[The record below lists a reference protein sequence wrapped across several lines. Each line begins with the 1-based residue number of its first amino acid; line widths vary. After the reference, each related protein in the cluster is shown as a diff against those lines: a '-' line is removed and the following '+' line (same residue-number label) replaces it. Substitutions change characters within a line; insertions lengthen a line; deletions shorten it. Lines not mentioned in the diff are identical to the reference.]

1 MLRSNFERGST
12 RWAVR
17 RSQWCAM
24 GLTEED
30 FTKPK
35 IAVVNSSSTLSVCY
49 IHLDEISQVVQKSI
63 REHGGL
69 PFEIRTAA
77 PSDFVTSAGKKARY
91 LLPSR
96 DLIVNDIEVMVEG
109 ACLDGMVLLSSCD
122 KTTPAHLMAAARLN
136 IPSIVVPCGYQLG
149 GNCQGREVDI
159 EEVYKAVG
167 TVATGSM
174 TVDDLECWTKVAIRG
189 PGVCAGLATANSM
202 HIMAEALG
210 MAAPGTTP
218 IRAGSQKLLNA
229 TSAAGGAVL
238 RLVRDGLAPR
248 KIITAAAVR
257 NAIRVALA
265 IGASVN
271 VVRHLAAIATEAEL
285 DIDVVGLF
293 ESLGA
298 NIPQITQIKP
308 NGPDRIEA
316 LEAAGGTRAVQSR
329 LRDRLE
335 LDALT
340 VGGCSLG
347 AVLDQPIEVDAA
359 VVRPIDN
366 PFRPEPGLVIL
377 RGNLAPD
384 GAIMKISAMPGALRQ
399 FEGPARV
406 FEDEDSALQDLARG
420 GIRPGDVVVLRM
432 MGPVGGPGTVF
443 ACSMMAALVGAGL
456 GDSVAVVTDGE
467 LSGLNRGITVGQVM
481 PEAACGG
488 PLAVV
493 REGETIR
500 IDVQRRRID
509 LAVEDLAERVRSWKP
524 PERDLRPGWLAIYSE
539 IVQPIQTGAVLGR
552 RRTGAAQTSRQSSD
566 TLLNPKE
573 SESVPNS

>member
-24 GLTEED
+24 GMSEED

-49 IHLDEISQVVQKSI
+49 IHLDEISQIVQKSI
-63 REHGGL
+63 RENGGL

-91 LLPSR
+91 ILPSR

-149 GNCQGREVDI
+149 GNCGGHEVDI

-174 TVDDLECWTKVAIRG
+174 SVDDLESWTKVAIQG

-202 HIMAEALG
+202 HMMAEAIG
-210 MAAPGTTP
+210 MAAAGTTP
-218 IRAGSQKLLNA
+218 IRAGSQKLKDVA
-229 TSAAGGAVL
+229 RAAGESVL
-238 RLVRDGLAPR
+238 RLIKDDLTPR

-257 NAIRVALA
+257 NAIRVAIG

-285 DIDVVGLF
+285 DLDVVGLF
-293 ESLGA
+293 ESLGM

-308 NGPDRIEA
+308 NGPDRIED

-329 LRDRLE
+329 LRERLE
-335 LDALT
+335 LDAT
-340 VGGCSLG
+340 TISGQKLG
-347 AVLDQPIEVDAA
+347 AVLDEQIQINEEVI
-359 VVRPIDN
+359 RPMN
-366 PFRPEPGLVIL
+366 RPFRPEPGLVIL

-384 GAIMKISAMPGALRQ
+384 GAIMKISAVPGALRE

-406 FEDEDSALQDLARG
+406 FEDEDAALQELGSG
-420 GIRPGDVVVLRM
+420 GIHPGDVVVLRM
-432 MGPVGGPGTVF
+432 MGPMGGPGTVF

-456 GDSVAVVTDGE
+456 GDRVAVVTDGE

-481 PEAACGG
+481 PEAAAGG

-493 REGETIR
+493 REGERIR
-500 IDVQRRRID
+500 IDVIGRRID
-509 LAVEDLAERVRSWKP
+509 LKVNDLEQRVRAWKP
-524 PERDLRPGWLAIYSE
+524 PDRELRPGWLAIYSE
-539 IVQPIQTGAVLGR
+539 IVQPIQKGAVLGR
-552 RRTGAAQTSRQSSD
+552 RKTPTTARS
-566 TLLNPKE
+566 
-573 SESVPNS
+573 

>member
-17 RSQWCAM
+17 RAQWCAM
-24 GLTEED
+24 GIKEED
-30 FTKPK
+30 FDKPK

-49 IHLDEISQVVQKSI
+49 IHLDEISQIVQKSI

-91 LLPSR
+91 ILPSR

-122 KTTPAHLMAAARLN
+122 KTTPAHVMAAARLN

-149 GNCQGREVDI
+149 GECGGREVDI

-174 TVDDLECWTKVAIRG
+174 RLDELEAWTKVAIQG

-202 HIMAEALG
+202 HVMAEALG
-210 MAAPGTTP
+210 MAASGTTP
-218 IRAGSQKLLNA
+218 IRAGSDRLKNVA
-229 TSAAGGAVL
+229 SAAGDTIMQL
-238 RLVRDGLAPR
+238 ISQDIRPR
-248 KIITAAAVR
+248 QILTPCAIR
-257 NAIRVALA
+257 NAIRVAIA

-271 VVRHLAAIATEAEL
+271 VIRHLAAIAAEAEL
-285 DIDVVGLF
+285 DLDVVALF

-298 NIPQITQIKP
+298 NIPQITRIKP
-308 NGPDRIEA
+308 NGPDRIEH
-316 LEAAGGTRAVQSR
+316 LDEAGGTRAVQAQ

-340 VGGCSLG
+340 VSGKTLG
-347 AVLDQPIEVDAA
+347 AVLEGPVAIDDTII
-359 VVRPIDN
+359 RPLTN
-366 PFRPEPGLVIL
+366 PFRQEPGLVIL
-377 RGNLAPD
+377 RGNLAPH
-384 GAIMKISAMPGALRQ
+384 GAIMKISAVPGALRE
-399 FEGPARV
+399 FEGRARV
-406 FEDEDSALQDLARG
+406 FEDEDEALRELGRG
-420 GIRPGDVVVLRM
+420 GIHPGDVVVLRM
-432 MGPVGGPGTVF
+432 MGPLGGPGTVF

-481 PEAACGG
+481 PEAAAGG

-500 IDVQRRRID
+500 IDLPGRRID
-509 LAVEDLAERVRSWKP
+509 LKIKSEDLEERVRSWKP
-524 PERDLRPGWLAIYSE
+524 PVRQLSPGWLAIYSE
-539 IVQPIQTGAVLGR
+539 VVQPIEKGAILGKR
-552 RRTGAAQTSRQSSD
+552 R
-566 TLLNPKE
+566 
-573 SESVPNS
+573 

>member
-17 RSQWCAM
+17 RAQWCAM
-24 GLTEED
+24 GIKEED
-30 FTKPK
+30 FDKPK

-49 IHLDEISQVVQKSI
+49 IHLDEISQIVQKSI
-63 REHGGL
+63 RQHGGL
-69 PFEIRTAA
+69 AFEIRTAA

-122 KTTPAHLMAAARLN
+122 KTTPAHLMAAGRLN

-149 GNCQGREVDI
+149 GECGGREVDI

-174 TVDDLECWTKVAIRG
+174 RVDELESWTKVAIQG

-210 MAAPGTTP
+210 MAASGTTP
-218 IRAGSQKLLNA
+218 IRAGSERLKSVA
-229 TSAAGGAVL
+229 SAAGESIMRLIDQHL
-238 RLVRDGLAPR
+238 RPR
-248 KIITAAAVR
+248 KILAASALR
-257 NAIRVALA
+257 NAIRVAIA
-265 IGASVN
+265 MGASVN
-271 VVRHLAAIATEAEL
+271 VVRHLAAIAAEAEL
-285 DIDVVGLF
+285 DLDVVGLF
-293 ESLGA
+293 ESLGS

-308 NGPDRIEA
+308 NGPDRIEH
-316 LEAAGGTRAVQSR
+316 LDAAGGTRAVQAQ
-329 LRDRLE
+329 LRERLE
-335 LDALT
+335 LSALT
-340 VGGCSLG
+340 VSGKTLG
-347 AVLDQPIEVDAA
+347 AVLEESFSIDEKI
-359 VVRPIDN
+359 VRPITN
-366 PFRPEPGLVIL
+366 PFRQEPGLVIL
-377 RGNLAPD
+377 RGNLAPG
-384 GAIMKISAMPGALRQ
+384 GAIMKISAVPGALRE

-406 FEDEDSALQDLARG
+406 FEDEDDALRELGKG
-420 GIRPGDVVVLRM
+420 GIHPGDIVVLRM
-432 MGPVGGPGTVF
+432 MGPMGGPGTVF

-481 PEAACGG
+481 PEAAAGG

-493 REGETIR
+493 REGEVIR
-500 IDVQRRRID
+500 IDVAARRID
-509 LAVEDLAERVRSWKP
+509 VKAKDLDERVRGWKP
-524 PERDLRPGWLAIYSE
+524 PDRQIPPGWLAIYSE
-539 IVQPIQTGAVLGR
+539 VVQPIENGAVLGKR
-552 RRTGAAQTSRQSSD
+552 ALQSR
-566 TLLNPKE
+566 PK
-573 SESVPNS
+573 S

>member
-24 GLTEED
+24 GMTEED
-30 FTKPK
+30 FSKPK
-35 IAVVNSSSTLSVCY
+35 IAVINSSSTLSVCY
-49 IHLDEISQVVQKSI
+49 IHLDEISREVQNSI
-63 REHGGL
+63 RSHGGL

-91 LLPSR
+91 ILPSR

-149 GNCQGREVDI
+149 GSCGGREVDI

-167 TVATGSM
+167 TVATGTM
-174 TVDDLECWTKVAIRG
+174 TVDELESWTRVAIQG

-210 MAAPGTTP
+210 MAAAGTTP
-218 IRAGSQKLLNA
+218 IRGGSPKLMQ
-229 TSAAGGAVL
+229 AARASGETVL
-238 RLVRDGLAPR
+238 RLVKDDLVPR
-248 KIITAAAVR
+248 KIITPAAIR
-257 NAIRVALA
+257 NAIRVAIA

-285 DIDVVGLF
+285 DLDVVGLF
-293 ESLGA
+293 ESLGP
-298 NIPQITQIKP
+298 NIPQLTQIKP
-308 NGPDRIEA
+308 NGPDRIED
-316 LEAAGGTRAVQSR
+316 LEAAGGTRAVQAR

-335 LDALT
+335 LET
-340 VGGCSLG
+340 VTVSGGSLG
-347 AVLDQPIEVDAA
+347 SGLGHPIKIDERIIRPVD
-359 VVRPIDN
+359 R
-366 PFRPEPGLVIL
+366 PFRPEPGLAIL

-384 GAIMKISAMPGALRQ
+384 GAIMKLSAVPGALTK

-406 FEDEDSALQDLARG
+406 FEDEDLA
-420 GIRPGDVVVLRM
+420 IRELGAGRIHAGDVIVLRM

-443 ACSMMAALVGAGL
+443 ACSLMAALVGAGL
-456 GDSVAVVTDGE
+456 GDRVAVVTDGE
-467 LSGLNRGITVGQVM
+467 LSGLNRGITIGQVM

-493 REGETIR
+493 REGETIC
-500 IDVQRRRID
+500 IDIPSRSID
-509 LAVEDLAERVRSWKP
+509 LQANDLAARLRAWTP
-524 PERDLRPGWLAIYSE
+524 PQRDLAPGWLSIYSE
-539 IVQPIQTGAVLGR
+539 IVQPIQRGAVLGR
-552 RRTGAAQTSRQSSD
+552 RRVLEKCRPRTSPLPPQGSEPI
-566 TLLNPKE
+566 PKC
-573 SESVPNS
+573 

>member
-17 RSQWCAM
+17 RAQWCAM
-24 GLTEED
+24 GIPEED
-30 FTKPK
+30 FSKPK

-49 IHLDEISQVVQKSI
+49 IHLDKISQVVQQSI

-149 GNCQGREVDI
+149 GKCSGREVDI

-174 TVDDLECWTKVAIRG
+174 TVNELESWTKVAIQG

-202 HIMAEALG
+202 HMMAESIG
-210 MAAPGTTP
+210 MAISGTTP
-218 IRAGSQKLLNA
+218 IRAGSQKLMDAAQAAAA
-229 TSAAGGAVL
+229 TIMML
-238 RLVRDGLAPR
+238 IDGEITPR
-248 KIITAAAVR
+248 KIISAAAVR
-257 NAIRVALA
+257 NAIRVAIA
-265 IGASVN
+265 VGASVN

-285 DIDVVGLF
+285 DLDVVGLF
-293 ESLGA
+293 EGLGS

-308 NGPDRIEA
+308 NGSDRIED
-316 LEAAGGTRAVQSR
+316 LDAAGGTRAVLSR

-335 LDALT
+335 LNALT
-340 VGGCSLG
+340 VSGRTLG
-347 AVLDQPIEVDAA
+347 AILEENVPVKETVI
-359 VVRPIDN
+359 RPIDN
-366 PFRPEPGLVIL
+366 PFRKEPGLVIL

-384 GAIMKISAMPGALRQ
+384 GAIMKISAVPDALRA

-406 FEDEDSALQDLARG
+406 FEDEDAALEQLSQG
-420 GIRPGDVVVLRM
+420 GIHPGDVVVLRM

-456 GDSVAVVTDGE
+456 GDRVAVVTDGE

-481 PEAACGG
+481 PEAAAGG

-493 REGETIR
+493 REGDMIR
-500 IDVQRRRID
+500 IDVAGRRID
-509 LAVEDLAERVRSWKP
+509 LQVNDLEERVKKWTP
-524 PERDLRPGWLAIYSE
+524 PVRELRPGWLSIYSE
-539 IVQPIQTGAVLGR
+539 VVQPIQQGAVLGR
-552 RRTGAAQTSRQSSD
+552 RRITSPGIQR
-566 TLLNPKE
+566 
-573 SESVPNS
+573 

>member
-24 GLTEED
+24 GIREED

-49 IHLDEISQVVQKSI
+49 IHLDDVSREVQKSI

-69 PFEIRTAA
+69 PFEIRTVA
-77 PSDFVTSAGKKARY
+77 PSDFITSAGLKARY
-91 LLPSR
+91 ILPSR

-122 KTTPAHLMAAARLN
+122 KTTPAQLMAAARLN
-136 IPSIVVPCGYQLG
+136 VPSIVVPCGYQLG
-149 GNCQGREVDI
+149 GHCRGREVDI

-167 TVATGSM
+167 TVATGRM
-174 TVDDLECWTKVAIRG
+174 TVDELESWTKVAIQG

-210 MAAPGTTP
+210 MTLPGTTP
-218 IRAGSQKLLNA
+218 IRAGSQKLF
-229 TSAAGGAVL
+229 AAARQAGSRIL
-238 RLVRDGLAPR
+238 ELVAEDLKPR
-248 KIITAAAVR
+248 KILTPGALRNAVR
-257 NAIRVALA
+257 VAIA

-285 DIDVVGLF
+285 DVDVVHWF
-293 ESLGA
+293 EELGCD
-298 NIPQITQIKP
+298 IPQLTQIKP
-308 NGPDRIEA
+308 NGPDRIED
-316 LEAAGGTRAVQSR
+316 LEAAGGTQALQVR
-329 LRDRLE
+329 LRERLD

-340 VGGCSLG
+340 ITGRKLG
-347 AVLDQPIEVDAA
+347 AVLDQPIGIDEK
-359 VVRPIDN
+359 VVRPIER
-366 PFRPEPGLVIL
+366 PFRAEPGLVIL

-384 GAIMKISAMPGALRQ
+384 GAIMKTSAVPGALRH

-406 FEDEDSALQDLARG
+406 FEDEDAALQELAKGR
-420 GIRPGDVVVLRM
+420 IRAGDVVVLRM

-443 ACSMMAALVGAGL
+443 ACSLMAALVGAGL
-456 GDSVAVVTDGE
+456 GDQVAVVTDGE

-488 PLAVV
+488 PLAIV
-493 REGETIR
+493 RDGERIH
-500 IDVQRRRID
+500 IDVAARRID
-509 LAVEDLAERVRSWKP
+509 LRASDIQARLKKWKP
-524 PERDLRPGWLAIYSE
+524 RDRELKPGWLAIYAE
-539 IVQPIQTGAVLGR
+539 IVQPIQNGAVLGR
-552 RRTGAAQTSRQSSD
+552 RKPVGGKIKA
-566 TLLNPKE
+566 K
-573 SESVPNS
+573 

>member
-1 MLRSNFERGST
+1 
-12 RWAVR
+12 
-17 RSQWCAM
+17 M
-24 GLTEED
+24 GMSEED

-49 IHLDEISQVVQKSI
+49 IHLDEISRAVQESI
-63 REHGGL
+63 RGHGGL
-69 PFEIRTAA
+69 AFEIRTAA
-77 PSDFVTSAGKKARY
+77 PSDFITSAGKKARY

-136 IPSIVVPCGYQLG
+136 VPSIVVPCGYQLG
-149 GNCQGREVDI
+149 GNCGGRDVDI

-167 TVATGSM
+167 TVSTGSM
-174 TVDDLECWTKVAIRG
+174 SVDDLESWTKVAIQG

-202 HIMAEALG
+202 HMMAEAIG
-210 MAAPGTTP
+210 MAAAGTTP
-218 IRAGSQKLLNA
+218 IRAGSEKLMDA
-229 TSAAGGAVL
+229 ARTSGGTIINLIEQAL
-238 RLVRDGLAPR
+238 TPR
-248 KIITAAAVR
+248 KIITASAVR
-257 NAIRVALA
+257 NAIRVAIA

-293 ESLGA
+293 ESLGV
-298 NIPQITQIKP
+298 NIPQITQINP
-308 NGPDRIEA
+308 TGPDRIED
-316 LEAAGGTRAVQSR
+316 LEAAGGTRAVQAR
-329 LRDRLE
+329 LRERLE
-335 LDALT
+335 LNAIT
-340 VGGCSLG
+340 VSGRPLG
-347 AVLDQPIEVDAA
+347 AVLEDPITIDEEVI
-359 VVRPIDN
+359 RPVDR

-384 GAIMKISAMPGALRQ
+384 GAIMKISAIPDALSE

-406 FEDEDSALQDLARG
+406 FEDEDVALRELGKG
-420 GIRPGDVVVLRM
+420 GIHPGDVVVLRM

-456 GDSVAVVTDGE
+456 GDRVAVVTDGE

-488 PLAVV
+488 PLAVI
-493 REGETIR
+493 REGDTIR
-500 IDVQRRRID
+500 IDVHARRID
-509 LAVEDLAERVRSWKP
+509 LKVSDLEERLKHWSPAQR
-524 PERDLRPGWLAIYSE
+524 ELRPGWPAIYSE
-539 IVQPIQTGAVLGR
+539 IVQPIQKGAVLGR
-552 RRTGAAQTSRQSSD
+552 RRATARPEISAQ
-566 TLLNPKE
+566 
-573 SESVPNS
+573 

>member
-24 GLTEED
+24 GMSEED

-49 IHLDEISQVVQKSI
+49 IHLDEISRAVQESI
-63 REHGGL
+63 RAHGGL
-69 PFEIRTAA
+69 AFEIRTAA
-77 PSDFVTSAGKKARY
+77 PSDFITSAGKKARY

-136 IPSIVVPCGYQLG
+136 VPSIVVPCGYQLG
-149 GNCQGREVDI
+149 GNCGGRDVDI

-167 TVATGSM
+167 TVSTGSM
-174 TVDDLECWTKVAIRG
+174 TVDDLESWTKVAIQG

-202 HIMAEALG
+202 HMMAEAIG
-210 MAAPGTTP
+210 MAAAGTTP
-218 IRAGSQKLLNA
+218 IRAGSEKLMDA
-229 TSAAGGAVL
+229 ARTSGGSIIDLIERAL
-238 RLVRDGLAPR
+238 TPR
-248 KIITAAAVR
+248 KIITASAVR
-257 NAIRVALA
+257 NAIRVAIA

-293 ESLGA
+293 ESLGV

-308 NGPDRIEA
+308 NGPDRIED
-316 LEAAGGTRAVQSR
+316 LEAAGGTRAVQAR
-329 LRDRLE
+329 LRERLE
-335 LDALT
+335 LNAIT
-340 VGGCSLG
+340 VSGRPLG
-347 AVLDQPIEVDAA
+347 AVLEDPITIDEEVI
-359 VVRPIDN
+359 RPVDR

-384 GAIMKISAMPGALRQ
+384 GAIMKISAIPDALSE

-406 FEDEDSALQDLARG
+406 FEDEDVALRELGQG
-420 GIRPGDVVVLRM
+420 GIHPGDVVVLRM

-456 GDSVAVVTDGE
+456 GDRVAVVTDGE

-488 PLAVV
+488 PLAVI
-493 REGETIR
+493 REGDTIR
-500 IDVQRRRID
+500 IDVHARRID
-509 LAVEDLAERVRSWKP
+509 LKVSDLEERLENWSP
-524 PERDLRPGWLAIYSE
+524 PQRELRPGWLAIYSE
-539 IVQPIQTGAVLGR
+539 IVQPIQKGAVLGR
-552 RRTGAAQTSRQSSD
+552 RHATATPEISG
-566 TLLNPKE
+566 K
-573 SESVPNS
+573 

>member
-17 RSQWCAM
+17 RSQWCSM
-24 GLTEED
+24 GMSEED
-30 FTKPK
+30 FAKPK

-49 IHLDEISQVVQKSI
+49 IHLDEISREVQKSI
-63 REHGGL
+63 RERGGL
-69 PFEIRTAA
+69 AFEIRTAA
-77 PSDFVTSAGKKARY
+77 PSDFITSAGKKARY

-149 GNCQGREVDI
+149 GNCGGRDVDI

-167 TVATGSM
+167 TVATGNM
-174 TVDDLECWTKVAIRG
+174 TLDELESWTKVAIQG

-202 HIMAEALG
+202 HIMAEAIG

-218 IRAGSQKLLNA
+218 IRAGSQKLLQA
-229 TSAAGGAVL
+229 ARAAGGAIVG
-238 RLVRDGLAPR
+238 LVNDGLTPR
-248 KIITAAAVR
+248 KIITAAAIR
-257 NAIRVALA
+257 NAIRVAIA

-293 ESLGA
+293 ESLGV
-298 NIPQITQIKP
+298 NIPQIAQIKP
-308 NGPDRIEA
+308 NGPDRIED
-316 LEAAGGTRAVQSR
+316 LEAAGGTRAVQTR
-329 LRDRLE
+329 LRERLE
-335 LDALT
+335 LNAITISGRPL
-340 VGGCSLG
+340 S
-347 AVLDQPIEVDAA
+347 AVLEEPVTINEA
-359 VVRPIDN
+359 VIRPIDR
-366 PFRPEPGLVIL
+366 PFRQEPGLVIL

-384 GAIMKISAMPGALRQ
+384 GSIMKISAVPGALRE

-406 FEDEDSALQDLARG
+406 FEDEDAALQELGKG
-420 GIRPGDVVVLRM
+420 GIHPGDVVVLRM

-456 GDSVAVVTDGE
+456 GDRVAVVTDGE

-493 REGETIR
+493 REGEIIR
-500 IDVQRRRID
+500 IDLERRRID
-509 LAVEDLAERVRSWKP
+509 LRVNDLEERLKTWTPAER
-524 PERDLRPGWLAIYSE
+524 ELRPGWLAIYSE
-539 IVQPIQTGAVLGR
+539 IVQPIQKGAVLGR
-552 RRTGAAQTSRQSSD
+552 RRKTAAPAQARS
-566 TLLNPKE
+566 
-573 SESVPNS
+573 